1 MAFIKTNDV
10 PCKDS
15 TVVASVDLSNASP
28 TTRRKFKTRGLDG
41 SEYFTSL
48 EIVKKSKSQMTVVIA
63 IPGGNIATMLFDKFC
78 QTGCN
83 FGESENSTD
92 SPISMKVNALIAD
105 ATDMTKKFTMMEQ
118 TIEALKKSLDYKN
131 LQIAQLMNRLET
143 FAPIESSHIPLVP
156 YGFPPQNKEVKES
169 LAKSNLV
176 AALSVQHV
184 MTQIGGP

>member
-10 PCKDS
+10 PLKDV
-15 TVVASVDLSNASP
+15 TVVASVDLSNADP
-28 TTRRKFKTRGLDG
+28 ITRCKFKTSGLDG

-48 EIVKKSKSQMTVVIA
+48 EIVKKSKSQMTVVTT
-63 IPGGNIATMLFDKFC
+63 IPGGNIATMLFDKFS

-92 SPISMKVNALIAD
+92 SPISMKVNDLIAD

-118 TIEALKKSLDYKN
+118 TIEALKKSLDDKN

-143 FAPIESSHIPLVP
+143 FATIELSHVP
-156 YGFPPQNKEVKES
+156 PCSPGFPPKIRK
-169 LAKSNLV
+169 
-176 AALSVQHV
+176 
-184 MTQIGGP
+184 IIC